1 MTSRKPSNR
10 FRLAAVLVVLLL
22 GAAPAVAGEPL
33 IDFDTGHSLVSNV
46 KALGVGDIVTI
57 IIVESTSANATSK
70 TDANAKTEISGG
82 PGIGFLKPFGTW
94 GLDTEN
100 KFKGDGK
107 TSRNG
112 NLEAEISVRIQEVL
126 PDGNFR
132 LTGTRMVEING
143 DRQIIEISG
152 ICRPRDISA
161 DNTILSTYI
170 SDAQIA
176 YSGTGLV
183 QDVAEPGLLSKIVNW
198 IF

>member
-1 MTSRKPSNR
+1 MQSRKLAGR
-10 FRLAAVLVVLLL
+10 LRLAMVLVVLLL
-22 GAAPAVAGEPL
+22 ATLPAAAGEPL

-57 IIVESTSANATSK
+57 IIVENTSANASSK
-70 TDANAKTEISGG
+70 VDANAKTEIAGG

-132 LTGTRMVEING
+132 LTGTRMVDING
-143 DRQIIEISG
+143 DRQLIEISG
-152 ICRPRDISA
+152 VCRPRDITA
-161 DNTILSTYI
+161 DNRILSTYI

-183 QDVAEPGLLSKIVNW
+183 QDAAEPGLLSKIVNW